1 MILKTEELDLHF
13 NKKEKKR
20 SVLSLSTYGSNTSG
34 STTGEDVCRLS
45 VLKF

>member
-20 SVLSLSTYGSNTSG
+20 SVLSLNL
-34 STTGEDVCRLS
+34 RLEY
-45 VLKF
+45 